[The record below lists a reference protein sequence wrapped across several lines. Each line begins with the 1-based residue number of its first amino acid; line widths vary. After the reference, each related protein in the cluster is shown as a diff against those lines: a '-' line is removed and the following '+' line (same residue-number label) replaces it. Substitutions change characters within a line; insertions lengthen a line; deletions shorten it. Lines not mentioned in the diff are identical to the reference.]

1 MCGIIL
7 KITIKMKKI
16 LIKLPRKFRVWW
28 GEMFIYMLGK
38 HGSNEFNDDFLLYLE
53 LQKWLD
59 LNKKYD

>member
-1 MCGIIL
+1 
-7 KITIKMKKI
+7 MKKL

-38 HGSNEFNDDFLLYLE
+38 CGTNEFNDDFLLYLE

-59 LNKKYD
+59 LNKKI

>member
-1 MCGIIL
+1 MCGIL
-7 KITIKMKKI
+7 FKITIRMKKL

-38 HGSNEFNDDFLLYLE
+38 CGTNEFNDDFLLYLE

-59 LNKKYD
+59 LNKKI